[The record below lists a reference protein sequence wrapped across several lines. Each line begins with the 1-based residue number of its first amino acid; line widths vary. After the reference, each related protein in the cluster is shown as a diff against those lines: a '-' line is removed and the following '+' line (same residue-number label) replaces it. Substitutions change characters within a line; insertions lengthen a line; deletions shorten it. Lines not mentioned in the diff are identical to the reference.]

1 MKYRFSVPLEEPR
14 SKSYMHSYHVCYSR
28 KLGRN
33 ISALGKLQF
42 DSLLCLEMDANI
54 RWYCERPLTEKV
66 HVNGTT
72 FTVKPSVYVVLADGT
87 EKFLLVTTS
96 EDSSTTDNFNLWGVT
111 RNEKIEIIGHKDVYI
126 GQYWMRNIS
135 YLAGRS
141 RRIKTCDRGADDAF
155 TRYLSTNGAMSIG
168 QLVDAG
174 RLSEPNANDY
184 IAYLYFK
191 GLINIHDIKER
202 QISYR
207 TEVECR

>member
-1 MKYRFSVPLEEPR
+1 MSVTAGSLGEISLRLGSFSLIVFCVLR
-14 SKSYMHSYHVCYSR
+14 WM
-28 KLGRN
+28 RN
-33 ISALGKLQF
+33 IR
-42 DSLLCLEMDANI
+42 C
-54 RWYCERPLTEKV
+54 YCERPLAEKV

-87 EKFLLVTTS
+87 EMFLLVTTS